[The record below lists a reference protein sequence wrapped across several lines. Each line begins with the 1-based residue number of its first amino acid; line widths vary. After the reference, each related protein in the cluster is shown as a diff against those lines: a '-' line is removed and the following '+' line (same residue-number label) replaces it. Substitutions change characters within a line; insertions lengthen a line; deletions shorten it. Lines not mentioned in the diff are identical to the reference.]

1 MNLDIQSRAFD
12 RRAQP
17 RVTQSWDTH
26 VICRCKIVL
35 VLYNKGHRYYSLIA
49 HQTALCMWWC
59 LGNFKR
65 LGTTGKWRTKHAF
78 LAKHPHQCYHWTA
91 NKAKKALLEH
101 YNFTNGY
108 LIVMNL
114 RQITQL
120 ARQTKRTKTKK
131 FFNRTQPDQTKIIPF
146 GHPMQLPLGTPALP
160 WPGELLLGHSRSSKN
175 SGLDINVPFLFPINP
190 YKSKTTTKRQT
201 AFHIRSD
208 DLKAKT

>member
-65 LGTTGKWRTKHAF
+65 LVTTGKWRTKHAF

-120 ARQTKRTKTKK
+120 ARQTKRI
-131 FFNRTQPDQTKIIPF
+131 QKILQQNTARPNQDHSFWSPHAAAPGYLSTSMAWGAPPWAQQEQQKLRF
-146 GHPMQLPLGTPALP
+146 GH
-160 WPGELLLGHSRSSKN
+160 KC
-175 SGLDINVPFLFPINP
+175 PILVSHKP
-190 YKSKTTTKRQT
+190 
-201 AFHIRSD
+201 I
-208 DLKAKT
+208 